1 MGKSA
6 LDRELKTSKK
16 QEQTNKSEEKNDV
29 MGIYRKRRKDEEN
42 KATTNRLANKATS
55 KHEEG
60 ISK

>member
-6 LDRELKTSKK
+6 LDTELKISKK
-16 QEQTNKSEEKNDV
+16 ARTNHQKRRKNDV
-29 MGIYRKRRKDEEN
+29 MGIYRKRRKDEKN
-42 KATTNRLANKATS
+42 KAMTNRLANKATS